1 MSRILRL
8 LAIVVVAL
16 AAAWSGAW
24 FLVAGMIETRVGG
37 WAEAQR
43 AQGTRVAFGGLAVDG
58 FPMRWR
64 LVATDYEIAR
74 EGPAPHV
81 LRGARFEALIV
92 PWDLATVPLRVP
104 GPQRL
109 ERRGAGGAQDYALRI
124 EAERPD
130 AVLRLAPDGRARAID
145 LDFGG
150 VTASVPKIPF
160 LVTAARLRVAVA
172 ETDPP
177 DPRTR
182 EFLTLAFDAEDLVL
196 PHAVALPLEPTDPSP
211 LLSPELLA
219 APLQALLLGLPR
231 SFGQVFL
238 CSGLGSGVLVLLAT
252 ALASPLA
259 AALGLLGALL
269 SMLVALIQGV
279 SSAEVAQGLWGYNG
293 LLVAIAIGGI
303 FYAPSR
309 LSLLLGLGGAALTTP
324 VSMAVMA
331 VLSGLPA
338 LTIDF
343 VLTTWLLKLVARR
356 SLPAL
361 MPVSLHAV
369 LTPEEH
375 RERYGVAREALS
387 SFRSNLRYR
396 STGVSSPSV
405 SEKVPELLAQK
416 VGQLFAHFDRDGD
429 GSLSL
434 PELRQA
440 LERATPADGGVKARL
455 PKQVAAQLAVALAAM
470 DLDGDGR
477 VDLAE
482 FTELIRRLQLLRDG
496 EERLLLYLMPADAD
510 GDDCLDAEELRRLL
524 QSIGQQPLSASE
536 EKLVFGASGMP
547 LSWRGFVDT
556 LLLT

>member
-24 FLVAGMIETRVGG
+24 FLVAGMIESRVRA
-37 WAEAQR
+37 WAEAER

-150 VTASVPKIPF
+150 VTASAPKTPF

-196 PHAVALPLEPTDPSP
+196 PHAVALPLEPTIRAVR
-211 LLSPELLA
+211 LEL
-219 APLQALLLGLPR
+219 ALRG
-231 SFGQVFL
+231 
-238 CSGLGSGVLVLLAT
+238 
-252 ALASPLA
+252 
-259 AALGLLGALL
+259 
-269 SMLVALIQGV
+269 
-279 SSAEVAQGLWGYNG
+279 
-293 LLVAIAIGGI
+293 
-303 FYAPSR
+303 
-309 LSLLLGLGGAALTTP
+309 
-324 VSMAVMA
+324 
-331 VLSGLPA
+331 
-338 LTIDF
+338 
-343 VLTTWLLKLVARR
+343 
-356 SLPAL
+356 
-361 MPVSLHAV
+361 
-369 LTPEEH
+369 
-375 RERYGVAREALS
+375 
-387 SFRSNLRYR
+387 
-396 STGVSSPSV
+396 
-405 SEKVPELLAQK
+405 
-416 VGQLFAHFDRDGD
+416 
-429 GSLSL
+429 
-434 PELRQA
+434 
-440 LERATPADGGVKARL
+440 ERATRGTPAERVAVWRESGGVLELLRLDLDWAPLRVSGDGTAALDARNRPQAALALRIAGHQELIDILVRTRRL
-455 PKQVAAQLAVALAAM
+455 PAPQAAIFRTLAAGM
-470 DLDGDGR
+470 ARPDPATGRTEIVLPVTAQDGR
-477 VDLAE
+477 L
-482 FTELIRRLQLLRDG
+482 
-496 EERLLLYLMPADAD
+496 
-510 GDDCLDAEELRRLL
+510 
-524 QSIGQQPLSASE
+524 SIAGFPVAPLPPI
-536 EKLVFGASGMP
+536 P
-547 LSWRGFVDT
+547 LPSP
-556 LLLT
+556 